1 MAQPDLTDP
10 AGRAAYR
17 RELKA
22 YGRTWRRFGLALL
35 VTGVAAALVRG
46 GGFDPLSLALVL
58 GGWAVL
64 VPVIVARSRYHRR
77 RMTEGDNDPK
87 R

>member
-1 MAQPDLTDP
+1 MTRPDLNDP
-10 AGRAAYR
+10 IQRAAYR
-17 RELKA
+17 RELNA

-35 VTGVAAALVRG
+35 VTGVAALLVRG

-64 VPVIVARSRYHRR
+64 IPVIIARGRYHRR
-77 RMTEGDNDPK
+77 RMADGDSD
-87 R
+87 